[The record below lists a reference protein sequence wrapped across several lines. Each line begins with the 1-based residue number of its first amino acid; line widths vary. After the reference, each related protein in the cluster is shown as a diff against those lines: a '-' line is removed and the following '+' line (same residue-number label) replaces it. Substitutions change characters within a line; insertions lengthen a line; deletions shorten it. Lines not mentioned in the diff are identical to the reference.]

1 MANYTRQKAK
11 YGGVVGSILVHSVP
25 SLGISNDPSNENWK
39 KKIPAGYLRCDGSI
53 LNCKDYLALSQ
64 VIGAGSTGRFAKSTA
79 VIREPDTATGDL
91 GQFQLP
97 DLGSKVIIGGRGT
110 GIYEGFLVDRGIE
123 ETNPTTRVGPQI
135 TVVSNFGDR
144 ISAFYQGNCTIVPSG
159 QLEFIG
165 NPRYTVERSTSETE
179 LNIENFQGHA
189 HTSNQKYLNYTTNH
203 KTGFGNGKDRGALSA
218 NSGAYNSLDE
228 TSTAGGESIHKH
240 NITRP
245 FSYAHN
251 FSYQYSEQQI
261 DMSGVSAFID
271 VDIGDEEK
279 LDELSTPFILVEYLI
294 KY

>member
-1 MANYTRQKAK
+1 M
-11 YGGVVGSILVHSVP
+11 
-25 SLGISNDPSNENWK
+25 
-39 KKIPAGYLRCDGSI
+39 
-53 LNCKDYLALSQ
+53 
-64 VIGAGSTGRFAKSTA
+64 
-79 VIREPDTATGDL
+79 